1 MSSSIPPGQSD
12 SVGRYA
18 AVGSSVTRA
27 LRDLLRSY
35 DDLQRH
41 VADELHLGRNDV
53 AALEHL
59 IGRPEVGP
67 AGLASL
73 LGITT
78 ASATVL
84 VDRLES
90 AGHVERRRHPRD
102 RRRKQLVVTEHAQ
115 DEVFAALK
123 PVFEMHREIDDD
135 YNEEERAVI
144 ESYLRRVRNR
154 YHDHVHGAVDGG
166 AGTIGTAPPE

>member
-1 MSSSIPPGQSD
+1 MSSSIPSENSEQ
-12 SVGRYA
+12 VGRYT

-27 LRDLLRSY
+27 LRDLLRNY
-35 DDLQRH
+35 GDLQRH
-41 VADELHLGRNDV
+41 VADELKLGRNDV

-59 IGRPEVGP
+59 IGNSGVGP

-84 VDRLES
+84 VDRLEE
-90 AGHVERRRHPRD
+90 AGHVERRRHSHD

-115 DEVFAALK
+115 NAMFATLK
-123 PVFEMHREIDDD
+123 PVFDMHRDIDT
-135 YNEEERAVI
+135 YYTQNEQAVI
-144 ESYLRRVRNR
+144 ESYLRRVSEHYRA
-154 YHDHVHGAVDGG
+154 HVHGS
-166 AGTIGTAPPE
+166 AGEAIPKAPPVHH